1 MKTYTNEQ
9 VEKMVANIEKAS
21 KEAST
26 ETLLNRIF
34 TMVGDLIEDKKLS
47 IELDGYIQEILT
59 REATTGKVYNNSSK
73 DYTLE
78 IGQTFD
84 DMSTW
89 QLLMVLFNTQGD
101 RYFDVKEEALYYT
114 IKDIV
119 MSRQPK

>member
-1 MKTYTNEQ
+1 
-9 VEKMVANIEKAS
+9 MVANIEKAS

-47 IELDGYIQEILT
+47 IELDGYTKEILA